1 MVLANAQKK
10 IETGEK
16 EAVAL
21 VFVSVGAFEGAF
33 CPVEPVLCGA
43 GMLADDTQ
51 LAVEDADALRQGDG
65 ATVGGIVARDEKGGF
80 AAGDFQTAGIDVTLP
95 RETAARCCRRKVN
108 RLARRR
114 PRWSL
119 HAVKDLLPPEVNGI
133 AGVDHSVAQPGRGK
147 DFGGFFGAVAL
158 FFLRLAGALL
168 NQMHLMGVDLLIRR
182 IGLAV
187 GSVGVAGPADE
198 SAARTVGEEN
208 SHKGGIELRLSRS
221 LIPSMFH
228 RGK

>member
-1 MVLANAQKK
+1 MKKKQKTGWLAALNKYLFHNRRAM
-10 IETGEK
+10 TG
-16 EAVAL
+16 
-21 VFVSVGAFEGAF
+21 
-33 CPVEPVLCGA
+33 
-43 GMLADDTQ
+43 LAII
-51 LAVEDADALRQGDG
+51 L
-65 ATVGGIVARDEKGGF
+65 
-80 AAGDFQTAGIDVTLP
+80 
-95 RETAARCCRRKVN
+95 
-108 RLARRR
+108 
-114 PRWSL
+114 
-119 HAVKDLLPPEVNGI
+119 
-133 AGVDHSVAQPGRGK
+133 
-147 DFGGFFGAVAL
+147 FFGAVAL